1 MDQEC
6 FYQCSPYVYKWK
18 AAIPNLAEEVVSG
31 VPICASICDRW
42 YEACK
47 TDQICV
53 ENVLEDYNFTITGQN
68 LCPKDKPCKTY
79 KQMYGSGKALCEKMW
94 GSSYSYTLEDKT
106 SSNCMVMRFTGKN
119 PNQYVQRPA
128 KKIPSNGVSL
138 CASTLLLVAS
148 LFAKL
153 LCL

>member
-1 MDQEC
+1 ML
-6 FYQCSPYVYKWK
+6 YLST
-18 AAIPNLAEEVVSG
+18 G

-94 GSSYSYTLEDKT
+94 GSSYLYTPEDAT
-106 SSNCMVMRFTGKN
+106 SSNCMVMRFAGKN
-119 PNQYVQRPA
+119 PNQYVQRTSKNIPS
-128 KKIPSNGVSL
+128 KKIPSNGVSI
-138 CASTLLLVAS
+138 CASTLLLGA
-148 LFAKL
+148 LLL